1 MGANGEKLSKRKA
14 NHVDLSEEAK
24 SFLDGELLGDSGLEA
39 KCPYSAR
46 LTRSCKYK
54 EVLEWFSR
62 ELERY
67 GVEQSGHI
75 FRNQHVRKG
84 NVIVV
89 WIYKS
94 KFYQELAEW
103 RKRFFPEGKKRVP
116 VDVRL
121 DPISLRQWYI
131 GDGTL
136 WTCKSN
142 SSRIQLCTDS
152 FPEEDVRFLVTKL
165 KELGFRASYYG
176 SRNRVIINSR
186 SVKDFFD
193 YIGPLP
199 KPLRPFYEHKW
210 KPRFLSEFF
219 LADGTPKN
227 RSRIR
232 DGQHS
237 GKILELPL
245 AS

>member
-1 MGANGEKLSKRKA
+1 M
-14 NHVDLSEEAK
+14 
-24 SFLDGELLGDSGLEA
+24 
-39 KCPYSAR
+39 
-46 LTRSCKYK
+46 
-54 EVLEWFSR
+54 
-62 ELERY
+62 
-67 GVEQSGHI
+67 
-75 FRNQHVRKG
+75 
-84 NVIVV
+84 V

-103 RKRFFPEGKKRVP
+103 RERFFPKRRKRVP

-136 WTCKSN
+136 WTCKGT

-152 FPEEDVRFLVTKL
+152 FPEEDVRFLVAKL

-210 KPRFLSEFF
+210 KPRFLPEFF

-227 RSRIR
+227 RLKIG
-232 DGQHS
+232 DGRCG